1 MLCYVMLCYVML
13 CYAMLRYLTLRYVM
27 LCYVMLCYVMLCY
40 VMLGV
45 LTLNSFLSVIFA
57 CFYVYEFH
65 GQVGSSPA
73 SYSVGPEFRSPQDSS
88 CLDWGM
94 MFYYSQSKTM
104 LIDVFNRI
112 LVPDR
117 SIFGHLIL
125 FVSKVFHETGN
136 CMALYYFTKY
146 IITPL

>member
-1 MLCYVMLCYVML
+1 MLFKGMIGVYFENHMLRYVMLCYAYVMLCYVMLCYVML
-13 CYAMLRYLTLRYVM
+13 CYATLCYVTLRYVM
-27 LCYVMLCYVMLCY
+27 LCYVMLCCVMLCYVMLCY

-88 CLDWGM
+88 CLD
-94 MFYYSQSKTM
+94 
-104 LIDVFNRI
+104 
-112 LVPDR
+112 
-117 SIFGHLIL
+117 
-125 FVSKVFHETGN
+125 
-136 CMALYYFTKY
+136 
-146 IITPL
+146 